1 MTPDRTGNNQSPLPY
16 IIESARKGED
26 VEVFTLEVE
35 GKKAVMAWFDKERH
49 IFGAYWPDLSQ
60 SPVDFFTKA
69 QALVDRL
76 GQLPDIPAGI
86 GYSGFIIY
94 AFEDEDSNR
103 HKPRRVDM
111 QSFSPPEEWDTRRVV
126 FARYN
131 TPLAHFS
138 VEEMGDGRLGGEFIT
153 HVGKTEE
160 FSQFVVDN
168 NGNPL
173 TLGAVS
179 ELLDKA
185 AKSAQTNLFQ
195 LTR

>member
-1 MTPDRTGNNQSPLPY
+1 MTPDRTGDNRSSLPY
-16 IIESARKGED
+16 IIESTKRGEN

-49 IFGAYWPDLSQ
+49 IFGAYWPELSQ
-60 SPVDFFTKA
+60 SPTDFFTKA
-69 QALVDRL
+69 QDLVDRL
-76 GQLPDIPAGI
+76 GQLPGIPDGI

-94 AFEDEDSNR
+94 AFKDENPDR
-103 HKPRRVDM
+103 HEPRRIDM

-131 TPLAHFS
+131 SPLAHFS
-138 VEEMGDGRLGGEFIT
+138 VEEIGDNRLGGAFIT
-153 HVGKTEE
+153 HVCKTKE
-160 FSQFVVDN
+160 FAQFVVDS

-173 TLGAVS
+173 TVEAVQ

-185 AKSAQTNLFQ
+185 SEPAHTSLFQ
-195 LTR
+195 STR